1 MAVHHPPLLLPMQ
14 RLTAELG
21 LLLTFIGAVILF
33 FAAKS
38 ATFKGGF
45 WSGESLVRTGDDL
58 WIANEKEVFEADAM
72 RSAAITRRWEPTG
85 WVFIGVGTLLQM
97 IAAWGP

>member
-1 MAVHHPPLLLPMQ
+1 MQ

-38 ATFKGGF
+38 ATFKGGS
-45 WSGESLVRTGDDL
+45 WSGETLVRTGDDL
-58 WIANEKEVFEADAM
+58 WIGNEKEAFEADAL
-72 RSAAITRRWEPTG
+72 RSAALTKRWEPTA
-85 WVFIGVGTLLQM
+85 WALIGVGTFLQM

>member
-1 MAVHHPPLLLPMQ
+1 MR

-33 FAAKS
+33 SAAKS
-38 ATFKGGF
+38 ADFKGGF
-45 WSGESLVRTGDDL
+45 WSGETLVRTGPEL
-58 WIANEKEVFEADAM
+58 WIGNEKEAFEADAM
-72 RSAAITRRWEPTG
+72 RSAARTQRWEPIG